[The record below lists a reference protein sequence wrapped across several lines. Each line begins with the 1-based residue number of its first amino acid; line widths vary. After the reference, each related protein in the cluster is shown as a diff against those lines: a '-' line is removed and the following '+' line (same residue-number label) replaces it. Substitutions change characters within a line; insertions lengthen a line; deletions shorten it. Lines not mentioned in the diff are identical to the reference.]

1 MELVSMILIG
11 IQGLTLAV
19 LAGCIVML
27 KKQIR
32 TSTEE
37 VATQISESDRESAE
51 QLERVV
57 NEIKDHFEIHLNN
70 IAHDTDALRT
80 ATATIAEDFAK
91 LRTLQEFS
99 VSELTTGNT
108 RIQDTLSDGLRKQ
121 QQQIQDLGITTQQRF
136 EQFSEQQRQQI
147 QEDLTE
153 QTEGL
158 LKLADSSQRMLSTII
173 SHFNQLSS
181 ETATLKKATAALVNN
196 QKQLTSSVVASRQS
210 VTSLQTVVE
219 QQLLASQ
226 GQDDLVTRVDQ
237 LRRSIEADLHGLS
250 SRIDQHLQTLMQRQ
264 TDKSSVTREDIT
276 GQKIAIEDVR
286 EQVDNITG
294 ELNSLAEALLEAL
307 SAQGELLAVSID
319 QSQTTLYTELDS
331 VRQEQQRLN
340 ELSDD
345 LRRLVQLLRVHNQN
359 TLSLDDSRP
368 QLEVVTGNS
377 RQYFSHGKLERSDDL
392 MTGDS
397 THYYY
402 EDDQKHRADTLNKQ
416 GLLKYRSLFDEQGQL
431 TISSEFDPEGK
442 ETYRYHFDESGS
454 LTEKVQINYD
464 ANGMQLREVSEVTG

>member
-1 MELVSMILIG
+1 MELASMILIG
-11 IQGLTLAV
+11 IQVLTLAV
-19 LAGCIVML
+19 LAGCVVML
-27 KKQIR
+27 KKQIH
-32 TSTEE
+32 SGTEE

-70 IAHDTDALRT
+70 IAHDMEAIRT
-80 ATATIAEDFAK
+80 SATTIAEDFAK
-91 LRTLQEFS
+91 LRTLQELS

-121 QQQIQDLGITTQQRF
+121 QQQMQELGNATQQHLTQSA
-136 EQFSEQQRQQI
+136 ELQRQQI

-173 SHFNQLSS
+173 SHFNQLNA
-181 ETATLKKATAALVNN
+181 ETATLKKATSALVNN

-210 VTSLQTVVE
+210 VNNLQSVVE
-219 QQLLASQ
+219 QQLLTSQ
-226 GQDDLVTRVDQ
+226 GQDDLVARVDQ

-250 SRIDQHLQTLMQRQ
+250 SRVDQHLQTLMQRK
-264 TDKSSVTREDIT
+264 TDQSSVTREDIT
-276 GQKIAIEDVR
+276 SHKIAIDDVR
-286 EQVDNITG
+286 EQVESVTS

-307 SAQGELLAVSID
+307 SAQGELLAGSID
-319 QSQTTLYTELDS
+319 QNQTTLYTELDS

-345 LRRLVQLLRVHNQN
+345 LRRLVQLLRVHNQQV
-359 TLSLDDSRP
+359 LDLDDAGP
-368 QLEVVTGNS
+368 QLEVITGNS
-377 RQYFSHGKLERSDDL
+377 RQHFTHGQLERSEDL
-392 MTGDS
+392 ITGEC

-402 EDDQKHRADTLNKQ
+402 EDGHKQRADTLNKQ
-416 GLLKYRSLFDEQGQL
+416 GLLKYRSVFDGQGQL
-431 TISSEFDPEGK
+431 TSSSEFDAEGK
-442 ETYRYHFDESGS
+442 ETYRYHFDASGT

-464 ANGMQLREVSEVTG
+464 ASGMQLREVSEVTT